1 MPAPVSSLIPT
12 VTTVRDRIAGAD
24 PQVPTAVWHVLSTIT
39 DPRAQRGR
47 RHELATV
54 LLIALCAVLSGAR
67 SLAAVADWA
76 RDSPRWCWPRLGVA
90 RATPSLSTIRRVL
103 LTVDADVLD
112 AVLHAWLAALEP
124 LAVLEPT
131 EPPAHVRG
139 EQQMRA
145 VAVDGKTAR
154 GARQPDGS
162 RTHLFSMVDHGTGAP
177 LGQVLAPTKGAEIAA
192 FSALLDRIDLHGVVV
207 TADALHT
214 QIRHAHYLHR
224 HGGHYVLTVKGNQ
237 PGLHRRL
244 QDLPWAQIPVADRRH
259 DKGHGR
265 RETRTIQ
272 VTSARP
278 QLRFPHARLAARIV
292 RERAPLNQPGTS
304 GDKVSQEVVYVVT
317 SLTHDHVSAAGLAH
331 LVRGH
336 WAIENRVHHVRD
348 TTFGEDASQVRTG
361 HTPRVMATLRN
372 VAIGLARRTGLP
384 GIAASLR
391 RLAGRTEQLLHLLD
405 HGTLA
410 KVTGASTLN

>member
-224 HGGHYVLTVKGNQ
+224 HGGHYVLSPSLR
-237 PGLHRRL
+237 PGV
-244 QDLPWAQIPVADRRH
+244 PP
-259 DKGHGR
+259 
-265 RETRTIQ
+265 REGEP
-272 VTSARP
+272 ARP
-278 QLRFPHARLAARIV
+278 
-292 RERAPLNQPGTS
+292 APA
-304 GDKVSQEVVYVVT
+304 
-317 SLTHDHVSAAGLAH
+317 AAGPALGTDPR
-331 LVRGH
+331 RGPPP
-336 WAIENRVHHVRD
+336 RQGTRPTRD
-348 TTFGEDASQVRTG
+348 PHDPGNLRPPAAQVP
-361 HTPRVMATLRN
+361 PRPS
-372 VAIGLARRTGLP
+372 RRP
-384 GIAASLR
+384 DRA
-391 RLAGRTEQLLHLLD
+391 
-405 HGTLA
+405 
-410 KVTGASTLN
+410 